1 MSIGKLRQ
9 RWESDYDR
17 ASTANAV
24 IAANT
29 VVSGSET
36 VNPVAPLSAFLF
48 WSLDLEPALFAL
60 LDDDWLEDA
69 FLLCEPEVPAELDLL
84 AAAAD
89 WG

>member
-17 ASTANAV
+17 ASKANAAV
-24 IAANT
+24 AATT

-36 VNPVAPLSAFLF
+36 INPFAPLSAFLF

-60 LDDDWLEDA
+60 LDDWLEDA
-69 FLLCEPEVPAELDLL
+69 FLLCELELPAELDLL
-84 AAAAD
+84 AATAD
-89 WG
+89 